1 MSATRTSR
9 HKEQT
14 GTSKGHLYIASY
26 SSITTSISPS
36 GGDSVSER
44 VLRNYHVKLKKKLNV
59 TILRPYLNEYHLIT
73 ADFHEELTL
82 QATHAAKVDRLVAEL
97 PRSGTDFLE
106 RFIQCLRESVEETG
120 TYHGEIANA
129 LEELKLQELET
140 SGKSV

>member
-26 SSITTSISPS
+26 SSITTSISSS